1 MIKKEERNVIGSS
14 SYLKKVNTHFLSI
27 WNIFSVSSVF
37 RLTRILNN
45 LIGPNNH
52 VTPQVWWRLS
62 KASLPLVKG
71 SVYCC
76 SNHTANSAWFL
87 VPVFLLLLTT
97 HDINPFPPT
106 RRQSACPKSID
117 DWWLKGCMWRTG
129 GRFAFWTILSRRH
142 SQGPIIQ
149 SRGHF
154 TKKYKKNINTYH
166 FTLYDNV
173 SQIQCVRKRGV
184 EDRNVRLMFPWDYD
198 KIILLLVKNDR
209 KYLKENRGQFEN
221 PFVRLQIM

>member
-1 MIKKEERNVIGSS
+1 MIKKEARNAIGSL

-62 KASLPLVKG
+62 KASLPLVQG

-97 HDINPFPPT
+97 HDINPFPPK
-106 RRQSACPKSID
+106 RRQSACPKSVD
-117 DWWLKGCMWRTG
+117 DWWLKGCMWRSN
-129 GRFAFWTILSRRH
+129 RWPICILADPVQTLLPKPDYSILW
-142 SQGPIIQ
+142 SFYKEIQ
-149 SRGHF
+149 K
-154 TKKYKKNINTYH
+154 TKY
-166 FTLYDNV
+166 
-173 SQIQCVRKRGV
+173 
-184 EDRNVRLMFPWDYD
+184 
-198 KIILLLVKNDR
+198 
-209 KYLKENRGQFEN
+209 
-221 PFVRLQIM
+221 